1 MKLKKLA
8 MAAIILLAAMLV
20 LSACK
25 NGDQS
30 QSSNETSENQS
41 AVSQSES
48 ISEQSPIE
56 GVTSEQNEI
65 SEVSENDTSDNQKGE
80 SDTIISPIEDNSQ
93 IEKGTAASNDKP
105 DSASEIT
112 EDESTINLADF
123 KAKLDLTDFGELDDD
138 TLEKLSRLRPNMTSS
153 EVYEVLGEADEH
165 APTGIA
171 WDYFYINGNKNRWIK
186 VGYFGDT
193 IDVQIGDADLH
204 KGFDLFERLYGLS
217 DQ

>member
-1 MKLKKLA
+1 MKCLKLII
-8 MAAIILLAAMLV
+8 AAVIVVMV
-20 LSACK
+20 LCACGKSSEK
-25 NGDQS
+25 NTSDA
-30 QSSNETSENQS
+30 SENYP
-41 AVSQSES
+41 VSTITSTENENRSES
-48 ISEQSPIE
+48 SE
-56 GVTSEQNEI
+56 
-65 SEVSENDTSDNQKGE
+65 DK
-80 SDTIISPIEDNSQ
+80 
-93 IEKGTAASNDKP
+93 AADDKP

-186 VGYFGDT
+186 VGYFDDT
-193 IDVQIGDADLH
+193 IDVQIGDAELH
-204 KGFDLFERLYGLS
+204 KGFDLFERLYGIS
-217 DQ
+217 DR